1 MTSTLAMR
9 GRSHRDPGRK
19 EAVVSTPA
27 DTAARPV
34 TVTRIPNPQEP
45 VPRLSVPAFA
55 LFLGALALWAGSS
68 ALALSHSWPLLLS
81 VPFNAL
87 ATYLLFTV
95 MHDASHNSLS
105 SIAPVNLWIGRVAAM
120 FFSSLASFRTFRFI
134 HMQHHRFTND
144 EQQDPDAYASRGPR
158 WQRLPRWMT
167 VDLYYMIF
175 YIPKLRGRPRGERV
189 ELAAVWLLVAG
200 VLATSALTGHLLE
213 IVVLLFVPARL
224 ATLWLGFAF
233 DYLPHNGLKLTAS
246 EDRFKATR
254 NRVGLERLLSPLLLY
269 QNYHLVHHLHPVV
282 PFHRYIAVWLR
293 NEQDYLAHEPALSTI
308 RGRPIT
314 SDEYSRMRELSDH
327 HQ

>member
-1 MTSTLAMR
+1 
-9 GRSHRDPGRK
+9 
-19 EAVVSTPA
+19 VST
-27 DTAARPV
+27 DTAASPV
-34 TVTRIPNPQEP
+34 SVTRIPNPQEP
-45 VPRLSVPAFA
+45 VPRLSMPAFA
-55 LFLGALALWAGSS
+55 LFAAALALWAGST
-68 ALALSHSWPLLLS
+68 ALALGHLWPLLVS

-105 SIAPVNLWIGRVAAM
+105 STPAVNLWIGRIAAM
-120 FFSSLASFRTFRFI
+120 FFSLLASFRTFRFI

-144 EQQDPDAYASRGPR
+144 EQLDPDDYASRGPR

-167 VDLYYMIF
+167 VDLYYMVF
-175 YIPKLRGRPRGERV
+175 YVPKISTRPRGERV
-189 ELAAVWLLVAG
+189 ELAVVWLIVIALVTA
-200 VLATSALTGHLLE
+200 AALTGHLLLLL
-213 IVVLLFVPARL
+213 VLLFLPARL

-233 DYLPHNGLKLTAS
+233 DYLPHNGLELKAS

-282 PFHRYIAVWLR
+282 PFHKYIAVWLR
-293 NEQDYLAHEPALSTI
+293 NEEDYLAHDPALSTI

-314 SDEYSRMRELSDH
+314 TDEYRRLRELAH
-327 HQ
+327 HHH

>member
-1 MTSTLAMR
+1 MTTTFAPEADHT
-9 GRSHRDPGRK
+9 GDPSGK
-19 EAVVSTPA
+19 EVIVSTPA
-27 DTAARPV
+27 DTATRPV
-34 TVTRIPNPQEP
+34 SVTRIPNPEEP
-45 VPRLSVPAFA
+45 VPRLSVPAFV

-68 ALALSHSWPLLLS
+68 ALALSHVWLLLVS

-105 SIAPVNLWIGRVAAM
+105 SITPVNLWIGRIAAM

-144 EQQDPDAYASRGPR
+144 ERQDPDDYASRGPR
-158 WQRLPRWMT
+158 WQRLARWMT
-167 VDLYYMIF
+167 VDLFYIVF
-175 YIPKLRGRPRGERV
+175 YIPKLPGRPRAERV
-189 ELAAVWLLVAG
+189 ELAAVWLLVGA
-200 VLATSALTGHLLE
+200 LIAASALTGHLVEL
-213 IVVLLFVPARL
+213 VVLLFLPARL

-254 NRVGLERLLSPLLLY
+254 NRVGRESLLSPVLLY

-282 PFHRYIAVWLR
+282 PFHKYIAVWLR
-293 NEQDYLAHEPALSTI
+293 NEEDYLAHEPALSTI

-314 SDEYSRMRELSDH
+314 TDEYRRLRELSRH
-327 HQ
+327 HH

>member
-1 MTSTLAMR
+1 MTATVTAKADQTENAS
-9 GRSHRDPGRK
+9 GK
-19 EAVVSTPA
+19 EVIVSTPT
-27 DTAARPV
+27 DTATRPV
-34 TVTRIPNPQEP
+34 SVTRIPNPQEP

-55 LFLGALALWAGSS
+55 LFVGALALWAGSS
-68 ALALSHSWPLLLS
+68 ALALSHSWPLLVS
-81 VPFNAL
+81 VPVNAL

-105 SIAPVNLWIGRVAAM
+105 SIGPVNLWIGRIAAM

-144 EQQDPDAYASRGPR
+144 EQQDPDDYASRGPR

-167 VDLYYMIF
+167 VDVYYMVF
-175 YIPKLRGRPRGERV
+175 YIPKLTGRPRGERI
-189 ELAAVWLLVAG
+189 ELAVVWLVVIAFI
-200 VLATSALTGHLLE
+200 AAAALTGHLLE
-213 IVVLLFVPARL
+213 LLVLLFLPARL

-233 DYLPHNGLKLTAS
+233 DYLPHNGLKLMAS

-254 NRVGLERLLSPLLLY
+254 NRIGLERVLSPLLLY

-293 NEQDYLAHEPALSTI
+293 NEEDYLAHEPALSTV

-314 SDEYSRMRELSDH
+314 TDEYRRMSELAH
-327 HQ
+327 HH

>member
-1 MTSTLAMR
+1 MSAPVDTST
-9 GRSHRDPGRK
+9 
-19 EAVVSTPA
+19 
-27 DTAARPV
+27 RPV
-34 TVTRIPNPQEP
+34 SVTRIPNPEEP

-55 LFLGALALWAGSS
+55 LFLAALGLWVGST
-68 ALALSHSWPLLLS
+68 ALALSHFWPLLVA

-87 ATYLLFTV
+87 ATYLFFTV

-105 SIAPVNLWIGRVAAM
+105 SVVQVNLWIGRIAAM

-144 EQQDPDAYASRGPR
+144 DEQDPDDYASRGPR

-167 VDLYYMIF
+167 VDLYYMVF
-175 YIPKLRGRPRGERV
+175 YLPRLRTRPRAERV
-189 ELAAVWLLVAG
+189 ELAIVWLVVIA
-200 VLATSALTGHLLE
+200 VIAAAAVTGHVVEL
-213 IVVLLFVPARL
+213 IVLLFIPARV

-282 PFHRYIAVWLR
+282 PFHKYIAVWLR
-293 NEQDYLAHEPALSTI
+293 NEENYLSHEPALSTV
-308 RGRPIT
+308 RGRAIT
-314 SDEYSRMRELSDH
+314 ADEYRRLSELSH
-327 HQ
+327 HHH